1 MQTRIEKHKHSEHHF
16 LKLIDL
22 ISTRTFA
29 IILVHV
35 FFLLVILFLNGLDY
49 KAKLSVFAFLSAMTL
64 WVTTKFPAGYV
75 AVALVVFIVLMK
87 GGSQEFLYNSL
98 SEEVVWLMVGAFII
112 GEAVTQS
119 GLAARFIEFILR
131 KSRTAGRMNLGIMSF
146 IFATAFFIPSTS
158 GRAAMARPLILHVGS
173 RLSAR
178 EKRVLAITVPI
189 VILMSTSAALI
200 GAGSHIIGIGLLE
213 TAAGQSISYLKWLVW
228 GMPFALAVTIL
239 SVLVINWM
247 MGREVESK
255 ESANGHAEPNIQEKK
270 PLTRVEIKTL
280 LMVAFLIAGWMTESI
295 HGYDLAF
302 IAILGAIIITLPN
315 IGVISWKQGIKSVS
329 WNLILFV
336 AAATALGKIMVEN
349 GIVQWLE
356 GKLTGFLF
364 LFSEA
369 PGWIMALGIL
379 LITGTSHLYITSHT
393 TRAIVLIP
401 GIILFSQSAGMSPS
415 AAVFLSL
422 IGMNYCIT
430 FPVSSKALL
439 LFYEDGD
446 LSYDAGVLAKLS
458 AILMPVYIA
467 IAVVF
472 YCTYWQWTGM
482 SLYQ

>member
-158 GRAAMARPLILHVGS
+158 GRAAMARPLILHFGS

-270 PLTRVEIKTL
+270 R
-280 LMVAFLIAGWMTESI
+280 
-295 HGYDLAF
+295 
-302 IAILGAIIITLPN
+302 
-315 IGVISWKQGIKSVS
+315 
-329 WNLILFV
+329 
-336 AAATALGKIMVEN
+336 
-349 GIVQWLE
+349 
-356 GKLTGFLF
+356 
-364 LFSEA
+364 
-369 PGWIMALGIL
+369 
-379 LITGTSHLYITSHT
+379 
-393 TRAIVLIP
+393 
-401 GIILFSQSAGMSPS
+401 
-415 AAVFLSL
+415 
-422 IGMNYCIT
+422 
-430 FPVSSKALL
+430 
-439 LFYEDGD
+439 
-446 LSYDAGVLAKLS
+446 
-458 AILMPVYIA
+458 
-467 IAVVF
+467 
-472 YCTYWQWTGM
+472 
-482 SLYQ
+482 